1 MQRFGCFLVCFFWI
15 SQVWGQKIATLEL
28 VDAFTGQSV
37 SIAEQE
43 PSVTMVFIVTS
54 LNCPY
59 ARLYEERI
67 LDLHRKYPGGD
78 VFFALVNPHSWMEE
92 ENQDRMQQLT
102 WAQEAGIPFLVDN
115 EQEFTRLTG
124 ARKIPEAVVISSGP
138 TGYSIAYQGAID
150 NNAQSPESV
159 SVQYLDNAIQDIL
172 SRKRPGPAVTRAVGC
187 NIRTIH

>member
-1 MQRFGCFLVCFFWI
+1 MRRFGCFLVCFFWL
-15 SQVWGQKIATLEL
+15 SLVWGQRIGAIEL

-37 SIAEQE
+37 SISDQG
-43 PSVTMVFIVTS
+43 PDVTMVFIVTS

-59 ARLYEERI
+59 AKLYEERI
-67 LDLHRKYPGGD
+67 LDLHQQYSGSN

-92 ENQDRMQQLT
+92 ENQDHMQQLT
-102 WAQEAGIPFLVDN
+102 WAQDAGIPFLMDN
-115 EQEFTRLTG
+115 EQEFTRQTG
-124 ARKIPEAVVISSGP
+124 ARKIPEAIVISSGP

-150 NNAQSPESV
+150 NNAQSPASV
-159 SVQYLDNAIQDIL
+159 SVRYLDNAIQDIL